1 MATAKVFMNN
11 RSQAVRMPVEARFDD
26 SVNSVTIR
34 VVGKERILSPTEN
47 TWDSFFL
54 SSTSVTDDFMNEGAS
69 QEQEERKS
77 FDD

>member
-11 RSQAVRMPVEARFDD
+11 RSQAIRMPVEARFDE
-26 SVNSVTIR
+26 SVKSVTIR

-54 SSTSVTDDFMNEGAS
+54 SSTSVTDDFMNERAS
-69 QEQEERKS
+69 QEQEARES